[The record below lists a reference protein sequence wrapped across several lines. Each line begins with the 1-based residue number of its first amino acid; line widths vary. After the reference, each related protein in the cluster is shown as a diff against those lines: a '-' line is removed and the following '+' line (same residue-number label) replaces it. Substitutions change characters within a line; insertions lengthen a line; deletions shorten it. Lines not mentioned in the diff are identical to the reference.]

1 MNSEHRTGD
10 SFTPFKNPINSI
22 DVPSQFTY
30 PFFYKPHPLAQLAA
44 QEFQEQL
51 NTLKD
56 WQYEP
61 DIDVNDTSAPIG
73 TMLGVL
79 VVQNAEGQLGYL
91 SAYTGQVRTNNVDAG
106 TQPSFVPPVV
116 DQHNPSSFYHTEHVA
131 IAKLNERIAP
141 LENDPLYREQL
152 ETFRTM
158 SKAFNKQSAALTLAM
173 KQARKKRKITRNAA
187 KLTMSPEE
195 FEQCCEV
202 LKNESLGAKHAF
214 RKIVTDNE
222 QTLAKQES
230 LFLEVHTHL
239 KALKA
244 EATHK
249 AEALQEALHTAYSFL
264 NASGCSKNIHQLFA
278 SESPFSQK
286 EIPPGTGDCVAPKLL
301 QYAFTHHYTPVCF
314 GQFWWGH
321 SPIAE
326 MRKHGY
332 FYAACHGRCKPIL
345 THMLSETPTDPDPI
359 LKIKTDVQ
367 EISTIYEDDAIAII
381 NKPYN
386 LMSETG
392 NDGSVS
398 VESIL
403 NKRYP
408 LATGPLL
415 AHRLDM
421 ATSGLMIIVK
431 SIEHYRHL
439 QKQFINRSIKKSY
452 IALLDGD
459 VSAHLKTN
467 DTTGIIDLPLRVDI
481 IHKPNQVVCYEN
493 GKTAQTKWSILEKGT
508 NTTRVLFEP
517 ITGRTH
523 QLRVHAAHKLG
534 LNTPILGD
542 TLYGRHS
549 DRLYLHA
556 YSITFRHPDTQEE
569 VSFSVKPDF

>member
-1 MNSEHRTGD
+1 MESEQHTGD
-10 SFTPFKNPINSI
+10 LFTPFKKSI
-22 DVPSQFTY
+22 DSIDIPSQFTY
-30 PFFYKPHPLAQLAA
+30 PFFYTPHPLAELAA
-44 QEFQEQL
+44 QELQEQL
-51 NTLKD
+51 HTRRD
-56 WQYEP
+56 WLYEP
-61 DIDVNDTSAPIG
+61 ANTSAPIG
-73 TMLGVL
+73 IMLGVL
-79 VVQNAEGQLGYL
+79 VVQNTEGHLGYL
-91 SAYTGQVRTNNVDAG
+91 SAYTGQERTDSLEQYS
-106 TQPSFVPPVV
+106 QPSFVPSVI
-116 DQHNPSSFYHTEHVA
+116 DQHKPGSLYHAEHVA
-131 IAKLNERIAP
+131 IAELNKRIAP
-141 LENDPLYREQL
+141 LVNDLLYQEQV
-152 ETFRTM
+152 ETFTTM
-158 SKAFNKQSAALTLAM
+158 SKAFKKQSAALTLSM
-173 KQARKKRKITRNAA
+173 KKARKERKITRNAA

-195 FEQCCEV
+195 YDQCCEA

-214 RKIVTDNE
+214 RKITIDNE
-222 QTLAKQES
+222 QALAKQQS
-230 LFLEVHTHL
+230 LFIEVHTHL
-239 KALKA
+239 AALKA
-244 EATHK
+244 EAAHK
-249 AEALQEALHTAYSFL
+249 TEALQKALHTAYSFL
-264 NASGCSKNIHQLFA
+264 NAVGVSKNITELFA
-278 SESPFSQK
+278 PESVFSQK

-301 QYAFTHHYTPVCF
+301 QYAFNHHYTPICF

-321 SPIAE
+321 SPIGE

-345 THMLSETPTDPDPI
+345 THMLSETPTDSDPI

-367 EISTIYEDDAIAII
+367 EIDTIYEDDAIAII

-431 SIEHYRHL
+431 TIEHYRHI
-439 QKQFINRSIKKSY
+439 QKQFINRTITKSY

-459 VSAHLKTN
+459 ISENITT
-467 DTTGIIDLPLRVDI
+467 DETTGIIDLPLRVDI
-481 IHKPNQVVCYEN
+481 IHKPNQVVCYES
-493 GKTAQTKWSILEKGT
+493 GKTARTKWSILEKGA

-523 QLRVHAAHKLG
+523 QLRVHAAHKSG

-542 TLYGRHS
+542 TLYGKHS
-549 DRLYLHA
+549 DRLHLHA
-556 YSITFRHPDTQEE
+556 YSITFKHPVTQEE
-569 VSFSVKPDF
+569 VSFQIDPNF